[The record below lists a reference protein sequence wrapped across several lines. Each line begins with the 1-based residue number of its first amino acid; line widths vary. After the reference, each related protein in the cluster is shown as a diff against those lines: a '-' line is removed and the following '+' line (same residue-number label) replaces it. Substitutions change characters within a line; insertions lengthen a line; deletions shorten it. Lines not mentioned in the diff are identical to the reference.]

1 MYTPEVMEEIRL
13 AVIDTATDMAVGQP
27 KDLSDTP
34 AVYQL
39 TMRCAGKV
47 HKSPVFEAAGADIIA
62 GLSTNLTPLAPPR
75 FC

>member
-47 HKSPVFEAAGADIIA
+47 HKSLQFLRQQA
-62 GLSTNLTPLAPPR
+62 LTSSQG
-75 FC
+75 FQQI